1 MRKIIKLFILS
12 LFIFQFAY
20 AQDVTVNPNEW
31 DFGKIKQGQIYKHD
45 FIFKNESNTVLNIT
59 SVNTSCGCTASQAD
73 KKSLQPGESAT
84 INVSFNSRGYSGPVK
99 QSIYVNTDNVELS
112 VVKFAIK
119 CEVIK

>member
-12 LFIFQFAY
+12 LFVFQFAH
-20 AQDVTVNPNEW
+20 AQDVTANPNEW
-31 DFGKIKQGQIYKHD
+31 DFGKIKQDQIYKHD
-45 FIFKNESNTVLNIT
+45 FIFKNVTNAVLNIT
-59 SVNTSCGCTASQAD
+59 SVNTSCGCTASEAD
-73 KKSLQPGESAT
+73 KKSLQPDESAT

-112 VVKFAIK
+112 VVKFTIK

>member
-12 LFIFQFAY
+12 LFVFQFAY
-20 AQDVTVNPNEW
+20 AQEVAINPNEW
-31 DFGKIKQGQIYKHD
+31 DFGKIKQNQIYKHD
-45 FIFKNESNTVLNIT
+45 FIFKNETNAVLNIT
-59 SVNTSCGCTASQAD
+59 SVNTSCGCTASRAD

-84 INVSFNSRGYSGPVK
+84 INIAFNSHGYVGAVK